1 VGYCCLRP
9 ASPQE
14 GIRVSVDD
22 NGGVS
27 SVQRALR
34 VLEVVAASNDGVQ
47 AKAVARRLGYNLSST
62 YRLLN
67 TLVQEGYLVHLG
79 ELHGFGLGYK
89 IPPLYQLLRE
99 RLSVEPRIA
108 DVVDRVHAMTGAAAY
123 YSIYRGLE
131 PVVAYVAESPDAPAI
146 HTLDVGTAGAAHA
159 TAFGKVMLAAL
170 PVGDVLSYCETN
182 GLTRYTE
189 RTIDTVDDLMPQ
201 LELIRSTGVAVEI
214 EEVAP
219 GIACMAGA
227 VTDADGRLR
236 ATVAISTSLKH
247 FHHKHPQL
255 ENAIRQATRRCSAL
269 LS

>member
-1 VGYCCLRP
+1 MP
-9 ASPQE
+9 NA
-14 GIRVSVDD
+14 D
-22 NGGVS
+22 NGGGVS

-34 VLEVVAASNDGVQ
+34 VLEVVAAANDGIQ
-47 AKAVARRLGYNLSST
+47 AKVVARRLGYNLSST

-79 ELHGFGLGYK
+79 DLHGFGLGYK

-99 RLSVEPRIA
+99 RLNVEPRIA
-108 DVVDRVHAMTGAAAY
+108 DVVDQVHARTGTAAY
-123 YSIYRGLE
+123 YSLYRGLE

-146 HTLDVGTAGAAHA
+146 RMLDIGTAGAAHA
-159 TAFGKVMLAAL
+159 TAFGKMMLAAL
-170 PVGDVLSYCETN
+170 PVGDVLSYCEIN

-189 RTIDTVDDLMPQ
+189 HTIETVDDLMPQ

-219 GIACMAGA
+219 GTACMASA

-247 FHHKHPQL
+247 FHHKHSQL
-255 ENAIRQATRRCSAL
+255 ENAIRQASRQCCAL
-269 LS
+269 LRNAQPTKADPR